1 MAWLFAVAVA
11 ALPWPAGAT
20 DVGPLLSNDGG
31 YRSNSRVT
39 TDFAGGHD
47 AIAALVAQPDGTVV
61 AAGSAQVPHPVF
73 ALARYRNDGTLDPDF
88 GDHGKVTSR
97 IGPGSLIM
105 ALGRQAD
112 GKLVAGGTVDFSE
125 QGGPVSFAL
134 ARYLPD
140 GRLDRSFGDEGVVI
154 TDVSLGG
161 SSILH
166 ALVIQADGRIVVAG
180 NSSPGLWG
188 DSRFALAR
196 YLPDGRL
203 DLSFDGDGIATT
215 DLGPGHDVPRALLL
229 QPDGRLVAVGLGQTD
244 SYPVAVRYLPDGAVD
259 PSFGQGGIARIG
271 GPMTFA
277 LSAALQPDGRIVVGG
292 CANGYE
298 PRLAVARLL
307 PDGSPD
313 PSFGDRGEVATSV
326 GRQAQADAVIVQP
339 DGKIAAAGPADVG
352 ADRGQFAFL
361 VVRYQPDGTLDRS
374 LDGDGIAT
382 TDFMPG
388 TDEATAVTIDVTGHL
403 VAGGMA
409 GFNRPVG
416 ADFALVGLDRPLVG
430 VDVPPPAPVRTVPPG
445 GRPAPDVVAG
455 APPSI
460 PVTGGSTAKPVP
472 VTVPSVDFG
481 APGRGPTVAAGSRGR
496 SAAVGTSPSE
506 RTAAATDAAP
516 ATVGPPQ
523 EELPSAGPDPFA
535 NLRFSPTGR
544 AKPRPSGPNGP
555 LVLLATVLILSVSSA
570 TVTVRHAFR
579 DAARPPQ

>member
-73 ALARYRNDGTLDPDF
+73 ALARYRNDGTLDPGF

-140 GRLDRSFGDEGVVI
+140 DRL
-154 TDVSLGG
+154 
-161 SSILH
+161 
-166 ALVIQADGRIVVAG
+166 
-180 NSSPGLWG
+180 
-188 DSRFALAR
+188 
-196 YLPDGRL
+196 
-203 DLSFDGDGIATT
+203 
-215 DLGPGHDVPRALLL
+215 
-229 QPDGRLVAVGLGQTD
+229 
-244 SYPVAVRYLPDGAVD
+244 DGAVG

-339 DGKIAAAGPADVG
+339 DGKIAAAGTADVG

-416 ADFALVGLDRPLVG
+416 ADFPLVGLDRPLVG

-523 EELPSAGPDPFA
+523 EELPSAGPAPFA
-535 NLRFSPTGR
+535 HPPLPPT
-544 AKPRPSGPNGP
+544 
-555 LVLLATVLILSVSSA
+555 
-570 TVTVRHAFR
+570 
-579 DAARPPQ
+579 RPPQPRP